1 MEKNK
6 GNSRQKI
13 LETASDLF
21 KSQGYH
27 ATGLNQIIKESGAPK
42 GSIYHY
48 FPGGKEELA
57 IESIKLAVRKV
68 KENLINNLSLSSDP
82 LDSIKELLK
91 KISDE
96 FDPHNPYHG
105 VSISM
110 LAMET
115 SLISEPLRNACLDAF
130 KTWENIFYNKLIEGG
145 FKPEEAEELG
155 MTIHFLLEGAVALSL
170 IRQDN
175 KPFLIISRQI
185 CKLLNCNKQNL

>member
-6 GNSRQKI
+6 VNSRQRI
-13 LETASDLF
+13 LETASNLF

-57 IESIKLAVRKV
+57 IESIKLAVQRV
-68 KENLINNLSLSSDP
+68 KDGLIANLSQSSEP
-82 LDSIKELLK
+82 LKSIEELLK
-91 KISDE
+91 KMADE

-105 VSISM
+105 VSINM

-115 SLISEPLRNACLDAF
+115 SLISDPLRNACLEAF
-130 KTWENIFYNKLIEGG
+130 KTWENIFYDKLIEGG
-145 FKPEEAEELG
+145 FNHEEAEELG
-155 MTIHFLLEGAVALSL
+155 MIIHFLLEGALALSL
-170 IRQDN
+170 VRQDN

-185 CKLLNCNKQNL
+185 SKLLNRNT

>member
-6 GNSRQKI
+6 VNSRQKI
-13 LETASDLF
+13 LETASELF

-57 IESIKLAVRKV
+57 IESIKLAVRKG
-68 KENLINNLSLSSDP
+68 KENLINDLSKSSDP
-82 LDSIKELLK
+82 LKSIEELLN
-91 KISDE
+91 KISDD
-96 FDPHNPYHG
+96 FDPHNPHQG

-115 SLISEPLRNACLDAF
+115 SVISDPLRNACLDAF
-130 KTWENIFYNKLIEGG
+130 KTWESIFYDKLIEGG
-145 FKPEEAEELG
+145 FNPEEAEGLG
-155 MTIHFLLEGAVALSL
+155 MTIHFLLEGAVALS
-170 IRQDN
+170 IVRQDN
-175 KPFLIISRQI
+175 KPFLIISKQI
-185 CKLLNCNKQNL
+185 KKLLYCNT

>member
-6 GNSRQKI
+6 GKSRQKI
-13 LETASDLF
+13 LETAADLF

-57 IESIKLAVRKV
+57 IESIKLAVQKV
-68 KENLINNLSLSSDP
+68 KDGLMDNLSQSSDP
-82 LDSIKELLK
+82 LKSIEELLK
-91 KISDE
+91 KMADE

-105 VSISM
+105 LSISM

-115 SLISEPLRNACLDAF
+115 SLISEPLRNACLEAF
-130 KTWENIFYNKLIEGG
+130 KTWEKIFYNKLIEGG
-145 FKPEEAEELG
+145 FSPEDAEDLG
-155 MTIHFLLEGAVALSL
+155 MTIHFLLEGAVTLSL
-170 IRQDN
+170 VRQDN
-175 KPFLIISRQI
+175 KPFLIVSRQI
-185 CKLLNCNKQNL
+185 SKLLKRHT